1 LEDLKMSARTFKYAA
16 FAVFVVFALL
26 MYGTVK
32 AAPTLTADPV
42 PATGA
47 QPTGAEWQVQG
58 AATWLPCTL
67 AGSPKVM
74 ACDLVSLTATVG
86 PATLLA
92 RYTYAAGCDATGA
105 CWGAGAAVS
114 TPFAFRWLGV
124 GASAPA
130 VLRVAP

>member
-1 LEDLKMSARTFKYAA
+1 MLTRTLQTIVVLACVALALIICGLAR
-16 FAVFVVFALL
+16 
-26 MYGTVK
+26 
-32 AAPTLTADPV
+32 AAPTLSADPV

-58 AATWLPCTL
+58 AATWQPCALT
-67 AGSPKVM
+67 GTPKVM

-86 PATLLA
+86 PSTLLA

-105 CWGAGAAVS
+105 CWAAGAAVS
-114 TPFAFRWLGV
+114 GPFAFRWLGV
-124 GASAPA
+124 GASVPT